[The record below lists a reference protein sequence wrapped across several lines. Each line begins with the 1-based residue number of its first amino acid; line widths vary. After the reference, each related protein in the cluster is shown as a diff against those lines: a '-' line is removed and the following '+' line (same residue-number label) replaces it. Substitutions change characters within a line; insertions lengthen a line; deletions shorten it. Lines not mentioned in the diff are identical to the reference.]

1 VSAPLFPP
9 DFVWGVATSA
19 YQIEG
24 GRGEDGKGD
33 SIWDR
38 FSDLGRLR
46 DKGDVATD
54 HYHRWEEDLDLLAR
68 LGVGAYRFSVAWSRV
83 IPDGDGEPNQA
94 GIDFYRRLVEGMA
107 ERGITPYLS
116 LYHWDLP
123 QALEEKGGW
132 AERSTIDAFAR
143 YTGILVDSLGD
154 LVGHWITQNEPWVTA
169 MLGYR
174 DGVFAPGMTDWATAL
189 TVGHHLLLS
198 HGRALAELRR
208 RDARAS
214 VGIALDCRPV
224 VPASSSDE
232 DVAAAAH
239 FDGFR
244 NRWFFDPVFGMG
256 YPEDLLAVY
265 RERGHIEPGLILA
278 DDLDLIGA
286 PLDFLGLN
294 YYTTLTVAAGGEERD
309 DPEGPVG
316 ADPEPGFTEMGW
328 RIDPDGLRGYLE
340 QIAGTYSPPSILVT
354 ENGASF
360 SDKPDAAGRV
370 DDGRRIEYL
379 RGHIAA
385 VAAAR
390 QAGVAV
396 DGYFVWSFLDNLEW
410 TSGFSQRFGLVWVEP
425 VSGRRIPKRSFEWYS
440 EVVRTG
446 RLP

>member
-1 VSAPLFPP
+1 
-9 DFVWGVATSA
+9 
-19 YQIEG
+19 
-24 GRGEDGKGD
+24 
-33 SIWDR
+33 
-38 FSDLGRLR
+38 
-46 DKGDVATD
+46 
-54 HYHRWEEDLDLLAR
+54 
-68 LGVGAYRFSVAWSRV
+68 
-83 IPDGDGEPNQA
+83 
-94 GIDFYRRLVEGMA
+94 
-107 ERGITPYLS
+107 
-116 LYHWDLP
+116 
-123 QALEEKGGW
+123 
-132 AERSTIDAFAR
+132 
-143 YTGILVDSLGD
+143 
-154 LVGHWITQNEPWVTA
+154 
-169 MLGYR
+169 
-174 DGVFAPGMTDWATAL
+174 
-189 TVGHHLLLS
+189 
-198 HGRALAELRR
+198 
-208 RDARAS
+208 

-340 QIAGTYSPPSILVT
+340 QIAWTYSPPSILVT

-360 SDKPDAAGRV
+360 SDGPDAAGRV

-425 VSGRRIPKRSFEWYS
+425 VSGRRIPKRSFDWYS